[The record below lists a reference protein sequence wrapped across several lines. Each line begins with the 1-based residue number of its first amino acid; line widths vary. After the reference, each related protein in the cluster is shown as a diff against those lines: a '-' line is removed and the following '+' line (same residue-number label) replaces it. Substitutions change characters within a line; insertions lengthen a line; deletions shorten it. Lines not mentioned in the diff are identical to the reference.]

1 MAKAKSQKRKEIIM
15 SNEILGQEVTFTD
28 RYPIYGSTSCFER
41 YQQES
46 PKAIVSFEAI
56 FTENALKKI
65 HERSGATVPLDLSDV
80 ETYVFIFCDK
90 TKKNIRQRRVDIY
103 TYFGDDEETRMTLT
117 PDEAESVVSRY
128 NNPKYGK
135 GNALEYVKS
144 EEKIHGDKIKK
155 YAKGVEYAGDFAAD
169 MAAIAATGPRFKNG
183 SGVDR

>member
-1 MAKAKSQKRKEIIM
+1 M

-28 RYPIYGSTSCFER
+28 RYPIYGSTRDFEA
-41 YQQES
+41 YPQDNL
-46 PKAIVSFEAI
+46 KAYVSFEAKL
-56 FTENALKKI
+56 TESALKKI
-65 HERSGATVPLDLSDV
+65 YERSGATAPFDLTDI

-103 TYFGDDEETRMTLT
+103 TFFGDDEEKAVTLS
-117 PDEAESVVSRY
+117 PDEAEAIVSRY